1 MDLESL
7 LGLLASLSGL
17 GALIAALV
25 NVLKTAGVVQ
35 DGQAATVSAGL
46 NLTALAVLL
55 ALGVL
60 RPEFD
65 LGAAD
70 RLAGQLA
77 GVLSTVFAF
86 VWQLGAARLSHRL
99 VLRGLPWVGKSFS

>member
-1 MDLESL
+1 MDFESL
-7 LGLLASLSGL
+7 LSLLASLSGL

-25 NVLKTAGVVQ
+25 NVLKTAGWVQ
-35 DGQAATVSAGL
+35 DGQAGTVSAGL
-46 NLTALAVLL
+46 NLAALTMLL

-86 VWQLGAARLSHRL
+86 VWQLGAARWSHRL